1 MIRFNCDYL
10 EGAHPAI
17 MEKLMETNFE
27 QTPGYGED
35 IYCQQARELICEKCG
50 VKDAYVQFLVGGTQ
64 TNLTVIASILSRIRE
79 CFLPIPDISMCMK
92 RELLKLPDIRCWH

>member
-17 MEKLMETNFE
+17 MEKLMATNFE

-35 IYCQQARELICEKCG
+35 VYCEQARELIREKCG
-50 VKDAYVQFLVGGTQ
+50 VLHQVTGLYETYNDVH
-64 TNLTVIASILSRIRE
+64 SP
-79 CFLPIPDISMCMK
+79 LP
-92 RELLKLPDIRCWH
+92 